1 MVVKIC
7 LKCMGVK
14 KFFFYCIVVVDFC
27 LLCDGCYIEVVG
39 IYNFV
44 V

>member
-14 KFFFYCIVVVDFC
+14 KIFFYCVVVVDFC
-27 LLCDGCYIEVVG
+27 FFCDGCFIEEIG
-39 IYNFV
+39 IYNLV